1 MTFKEIMRSS
11 NGFNQEVSPEVL
23 TLATRKRPEALK
35 KLYQRYSDA
44 CFTTA
49 YRLSGDRSLAADI
62 CHEVFVVVI
71 EKIHTFIGLPEQ
83 FGGWLKRIVVNQTIN
98 RMKFEKRFTDSDDSV
113 FESNNTLFTHQWLDS
128 SIDLH
133 RLLERLSNQQRSVLW
148 LYEVEGYSHA
158 EIAAM
163 FNKSV
168 SFSKVT
174 LLRAYRSLQLLAEV
188 SNA

>member
-11 NGFNQEVSPEVL
+11 KGFNQEVSPEFL
-23 TLATRKRPEALK
+23 TQAIRKKPEALK
-35 KLYQRYSDA
+35 KLYECYSDA

-49 YRLSGDRSLAADI
+49 YRLSGDTSLAADI
-62 CHEVFVVVI
+62 CHEAFVVMI
-71 EKIHTFIGLPEQ
+71 EKLHTFIGQPVQ
-83 FGGWLKRIVVNQTIN
+83 FGGWLKRIVVNKTIN
-98 RMKFEKRFTDSDDSV
+98 RMKFEKRFTDSDESV
-113 FESNNTLFTHQWLDS
+113 FESNNALFTHQWLDS

-133 RLLERLSNQQRSVLW
+133 RLIEQLSNQQRTVLW
-148 LYEVEGYSHA
+148 LYEVEGYSHSEVA
-158 EIAAM
+158 VM

-174 LLRAYRSLQLLAEV
+174 LLRAYRSLQQLAEV